1 MASATSVLID
11 SLQGSGAELTLV
23 AAAALQHLVSTPK
36 GRAEIIAGGIAPCLK
51 VLAQQGGAEETIL
64 HMLAILQQLVVE
76 SKGRLA
82 VGGANAAYPLVKLA
96 TCAGSTGK
104 TKEAAAVILCSLAQ
118 EKSELPALVSAG
130 AAAPL
135 TALLRDGATAAQE
148 AAAFAIRQLTTVQ
161 TRFAAGPAAPRK
173 GTLVEVALVE
183 AGVLAPLAALL
194 WHGSAAVQVHGL
206 HVLFNLASCHDSQQ
220 ALGAD
225 RDAVTACVQ
234 RLNRVR
240 RPSAAAAAAAPSPE
254 QQAEITEIEKLAAG
268 TLAALAAAGA
278 RAAVVAAGGVEALV
292 GQLISPRPE
301 VAMLSA
307 RALSSLSEDAV
318 SHIPLAASALVP
330 LIELVGKGGAAGKVA
345 MVTLNRMAA
354 GGKMEVLTL
363 TRTQTR
369 TRTRTLTLTQVL
381 DALARSPAAIGA
393 YVHELKGSREEQVV
407 TMTALKHLAG
417 VPMARQS
424 IVDADGLGGLV
435 EVAKSK
441 SMDQGAKDAAALVL
455 AALAAP
461 PHTEQVAASGGVAAL
476 ISVVAGTS
484 QPELTL
490 SAACALEYLVTTEA
504 ARAALLRG
512 GVAPVL
518 ELLLHN
524 KVEQVQLHALRVM
537 QALADDEEG
546 QQAINAAGAAFW
558 LSRLAYSGDAGIRE
572 AVSGTLC
579 SLATQAS

>member
-1 MASATSVLID
+1 
-11 SLQGSGAELTLV
+11 
-23 AAAALQHLVSTPK
+23 
-36 GRAEIIAGGIAPCLK
+36 
-51 VLAQQGGAEETIL
+51 
-64 HMLAILQQLVVE
+64 MLA
-76 SKGRLA
+76 
-82 VGGANAAYPLVKLA
+82 
-96 TCAGSTGK
+96 
-104 TKEAAAVILCSLAQ
+104 
-118 EKSELPALVSAG
+118 
-130 AAAPL
+130 
-135 TALLRDGATAAQE
+135 
-148 AAAFAIRQLTTVQ
+148 
-161 TRFAAGPAAPRK
+161 
-173 GTLVEVALVE
+173 
-183 AGVLAPLAALL
+183 
-194 WHGSAAVQVHGL
+194 
-206 HVLFNLASCHDSQQ
+206 
-220 ALGAD
+220 
-225 RDAVTACVQ
+225 
-234 RLNRVR
+234 
-240 RPSAAAAAAAPSPE
+240 
-254 QQAEITEIEKLAAG
+254 
-268 TLAALAAAGA
+268 
-278 RAAVVAAGGVEALV
+278 
-292 GQLISPRPE
+292 
-301 VAMLSA
+301 A

-318 SHIPLAASALVP
+318 SHAPLAASALVP

-354 GGKMEVLTL
+354 GGETEVLALILTL
-363 TRTQTR
+363 SRAL
-369 TRTRTLTLTQVL
+369 TRTLTLTQVL

-393 YVHELKGSREEQVV
+393 YVHELKGSREEQVA

-579 SLATQAS
+579 SLATQASNLNLNPDPDPDPTHTHTYTYTYTLTHTLTHTLTPTLTHTLTPVITRDAGGVRPLPYRDHHVACNPRVQPVSLCIPGLRGAFARGGGCAHADRGDAARWLAWHAGARGRGAGKAHRGGRRRRARGGRRGGSAAARHVPALGPPAGASSGDARAAQSRGELQHAAGD